1 MALERQA
8 SKPEI
13 ASQKKVIQLPP
24 ALGDWTHYKPPAVQI
39 KKVRSGLYGFD
50 RLAKEDLDL
59 LLLLHYRFIQ
69 RLFGDLKVDLGLAV
83 EMLSLQAEQTNY
95 LNFLRSLS
103 GPIVQCKIQ
112 LPETHEPISLF
123 IELTLANTIINYSL
137 GSIDIE
143 SINRALTEAETT
155 VLVTALNRFMPDLR
169 AVFENVIGEPN
180 LSIISSPDVIIDST
194 INPASTFASF
204 STLVS
209 LADNPPGKIH
219 IGYVGNHLK
228 NILARYRKAEENRPL
243 DFSRLP
249 ANILNKVKN
258 RLTVILGETQL
269 MTGEIGSLEVG
280 DVVLL
285 ENTIDSPLPASIGKI
300 LTLPA
305 QPGNRNKKSAVR
317 LVGLKESSDI
327 ELQPPE
333 VSAPVPPTPTP
344 TPTPA
349 PMPNPTPMPMP
360 KPNPKP
366 IPSPALPKEE
376 LKEEDDLL
384 AEEDLLDDDDFSEE
398 DFEEDFPE
406 DEFPEDKL

>member
-13 ASQKKVIQLPP
+13 ASQKKVVQLPP

-103 GPIVQCKIQ
+103 GPAVQCKIQ

-123 IELTLANTIINYSL
+123 IEFTLANTIINYSL
-137 GSIDIE
+137 GSVDIE

-155 VLVTALNRFMPDLR
+155 VLVTALSKFMPDLR
-169 AVFENVIGEPN
+169 AVFENVIGEPT
-180 LSIISSPDVIIDST
+180 LSIVSSPDVIIDST

-228 NILARYRKAEENRPL
+228 NVLARYRKAEENRPL

-249 ANILNKVKN
+249 ASILNKVKN

-305 QPGNRNKKSAVR
+305 QPGNRNKKAAVR

-333 VSAPVPPTPTP
+333 VSAPVPPAPATNSTPVTAAA
-344 TPTPA
+344 PA
-349 PMPNPTPMPMP
+349 LKPMPVSAP
-360 KPNPKP
+360 P
-366 IPSPALPKEE
+366 IPVSKE

-384 AEEDLLDDDDFSEE
+384 AEEDLLDDEEFSEE

>member
-50 RLAKEDLDL
+50 RLAKEDMDL

-69 RLFGDLKVDLGLAV
+69 RLFGDLKVDLGLAI

-103 GPIVQCKIQ
+103 GPVAQCKIQ
-112 LPETHEPISLF
+112 LPEAHEPISLF

-137 GSIDIE
+137 GSVDIE

-155 VLVTALNRFMPDLR
+155 VLVTALSKFMPELR
-169 AVFENVIGEPN
+169 VVFENVIGEPA
-180 LSIISSPDVIIDST
+180 LSIVSSPDGIIDST

-219 IGYVGNHLK
+219 IGYVGNQLK

-243 DFSRLP
+243 DFTRLP
-249 ANILNKVKN
+249 AKLLTKVKN

-327 ELQPPE
+327 ELPPPE
-333 VSAPVPPTPTP
+333 VSAPVPSKPTPAAAPILTPTP
-344 TPTPA
+344 MPSPTPA
-349 PMPNPTPMPMP
+349 PLP
-360 KPNPKP
+360 PKP
-366 IPSPALPKEE
+366 IVPPKED
-376 LKEEDDLL
+376 LKEEDLL
-384 AEEDLLDDDDFSEE
+384 AEEDLLDDEEFSEE